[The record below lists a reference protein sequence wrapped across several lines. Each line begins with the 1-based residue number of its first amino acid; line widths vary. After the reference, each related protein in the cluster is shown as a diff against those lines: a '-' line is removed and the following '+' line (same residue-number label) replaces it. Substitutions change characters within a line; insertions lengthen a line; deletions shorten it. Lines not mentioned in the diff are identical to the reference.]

1 MDFEATY
8 QQYGEM
14 LYRIAYIHLGDTYS
28 SEDILQDV
36 FVTLYSNAPKF
47 KTEEH
52 RKAWLIR
59 VTHNKCIN
67 YLKKAS
73 FNSSDVDDLQIPAQ
87 ADDDDTRIDILQQI
101 FALPTRYKT
110 VVILYYYNDYSVEE
124 IAKILKISKSAVKMR
139 LKRSRELLKIQLE
152 DYDNEQK

>member
-1 MDFEATY
+1 MGWFSRKIKVQPPYDTLSVEQQRALYFLLEYFGQFATVDLW
-8 QQYGEM
+8 GVG
-14 LYRIAYIHLGDTYS
+14 INSIKSDA
-28 SEDILQDV
+28 
-36 FVTLYSNAPKF
+36 
-47 KTEEH
+47 
-52 RKAWLIR
+52 
-59 VTHNKCIN
+59 IN

-139 LKRSRELLKIQLE
+139 LKRSRDLLKIQLE
-152 DYDNEQK
+152 DYDNE